1 MVSVGQHENI
11 EILSYSEV
19 EDVSG
24 YVGSFKVKIR
34 KKARYVN
41 EDLCT
46 GCGLCQ
52 EKCPTKNIL
61 SEFDAGIG
69 TRKAIYIPFAQAV
82 PRIPVIDT
90 EHCLHFQKG
99 KCGACQKLCPTGA
112 IDYEQEDQI
121 VELDVGTIIVATGFD
136 LFDPARAPEYG
147 YERLDNV
154 VTSLEFERMI
164 NSSGPTGGKVL
175 LKDARQPQSVAIL
188 HCVGS
193 RDKRY
198 NVYCS
203 RVCCMWSL
211 KFAHLVKDSLDADVY
226 ELYIDMRTFG
236 KGYEE
241 FYNRLLREGVIFIR
255 GKGAEVT
262 DVAENP
268 REEGKLIVKC
278 EDTLLGELRRIP
290 VDMVILST
298 GLEPRRDAV
307 EVARTFGLS
316 RSGDG
321 FFLEKHIKLAPVETA
336 SDGIFIAG
344 ACQGPKDI
352 PDTVAQAGAAAAA
365 ALAMMDRAK
374 VVLQPYV
381 AVVDIERCSGCGEC
395 ILACPYNAIQLVD
408 GHAQVDEMACKGCGT
423 CVGHC
428 LSKAITLLHFTD
440 DELVAEM
447 QGALR
452 AVEVV

>member
-19 EDVSG
+19 EEISG
-24 YVGSFKVKIR
+24 YVGNFKVQVR
-34 KKARYVN
+34 KKARYVD
-41 EDLCT
+41 EELCT

-52 EKCPTKNIL
+52 EKCPAKNIP
-61 SEFDAGIG
+61 SEFDAGLG

-82 PRIPVIDT
+82 PRVPVIDT
-90 EHCLHFQKG
+90 ENCIWFERG

-112 IDYEQEDQI
+112 VDFEQEDEI
-121 VELDVGTIIVATGFD
+121 VELEVGTIIVATGFD
-136 LFDPARAPEYG
+136 LFDPIRAPEYG
-147 YERLDNV
+147 YGRLNNV
-154 VTSLEFERMI
+154 LTSLEFERMI

-175 LKDARQPQSVAIL
+175 LEDGREPESVAIL
-188 HCVGS
+188 HCIGS
-193 RDKRY
+193 RDEHY
-198 NVYCS
+198 NPYCS

-211 KFAHLVKDSLDADVY
+211 KFAHLVKEAIGGEVY

-241 FYNRLLREGVIFIR
+241 FYKRLLKEGVIFIR

-262 DVAENP
+262 DVVEKP
-268 REEGKLIVKC
+268 EEEGKLIVKC
-278 EDTLLGELRRIP
+278 EDTLLGQLRRIP

-298 GLEPRRDAV
+298 GLEPRHDAV

-316 RSGDG
+316 RSADG
-321 FFLEKHIKLAPVETA
+321 FFLEKHPKLAPVETA
-336 SDGIFIAG
+336 SDGILIAG

-352 PDTVAQAGAAAAA
+352 PDTVAQAGAAAVV
-365 ALAMMDRAK
+365 ALAMMDKGK
-374 VVLQPYV
+374 VTLQPYIAQFNV
-381 AVVDIERCSGCGEC
+381 ERCSGCGEC
-395 ILACPYNAIQLVD
+395 VIACPYNAIQLVE
-408 GHAQVDEMACKGCGT
+408 GHAQVDETACKGCGT

-428 LSKAITLLHFTD
+428 LSNAITLLHFTD
-440 DELVAEM
+440 EELVAEM

-452 AVEVV
+452 LLEMA

>member
-19 EDVSG
+19 EEVSG
-24 YVGSFKVKIR
+24 YVGNFKVKVR
-34 KKARYVN
+34 KKARYVD

-52 EKCPTKNIL
+52 EKCPTKNIP
-61 SEFDAGIG
+61 SEFDAGVG

-90 EHCLHFQKG
+90 EHCRHFQQG
-99 KCGACQKLCPTGA
+99 KCGVCQKLCPTGA
-112 IDYEQEDQI
+112 IDYEQQDQI
-121 VELDVGTIIVATGFD
+121 VELDVGTIIVTTGFD
-136 LFDPARAPEYG
+136 LFDATRAPEYG
-147 YERLDNV
+147 YGRLDNV
-154 VTSLEFERMI
+154 VTSLEFERTI
-164 NSSGPTGGKVL
+164 NSSGPTAGKVR
-175 LKDARQPQSVAIL
+175 LKDGREPESVAIL

-198 NVYCS
+198 NAYCS

-211 KFAHLVKDSLDADVY
+211 KFAHLVKDSLGAKVY

-241 FYNRLLREGVIFIR
+241 FYNRLLKEGVIFIR

-262 DVAENP
+262 DVAEIP
-268 REEGKLIVKC
+268 KEEGKLIVKC

-316 RSGDG
+316 RSADG

-352 PDTVAQAGAAAAA
+352 PDTVAQAGAAAVA
-365 ALAMMDRAK
+365 ALAMLDQGK
-374 VVLQPYV
+374 VTLQPYV
-381 AVVDIERCSGCGEC
+381 ATVDVERCSGCGEC
-395 ILACPYNAIQLVD
+395 VLACPYNAIELVD
-408 GHAQVDEMACKGCGT
+408 GHAQIEETACKGCGT

-428 LSKAITLLHFTD
+428 LPKAITLPHFTD

-447 QGALR
+447 RGALR
-452 AVEVV
+452 VPEVA

>member
-19 EDVSG
+19 EEVSG
-24 YVGSFKVKIR
+24 YVGNFTVKVR
-34 KKARYVN
+34 KKARYVD

-52 EKCPTKNIL
+52 EKCPAKGIP
-61 SEFDAGIG
+61 SEFDAEIG
-69 TRKAIYIPFAQAV
+69 TRKAIYMPFAQAV

-90 EHCLHFQKG
+90 ENCIWFERG
-99 KCGACQKLCPTGA
+99 KCGACQKLCPRGA
-112 IDYEQEDQI
+112 VDFEQGDEI

-136 LFDPARAPEYG
+136 LFDPIRAPEYG
-147 YERLDNV
+147 YGRLDNV
-154 VTSLEFERMI
+154 LTSLEFERMV
-164 NSSGPTGGKVL
+164 NASGPTGGKVV
-175 LKDARQPQSVAIL
+175 LKDGREPENVAIL
-188 HCVGS
+188 HCIGS
-193 RDKRY
+193 RDENY
-198 NVYCS
+198 NPYCS

-211 KFAHLVKDSLDADVY
+211 KFAHLVKEATDAQVY

-241 FYNRLLREGVIFIR
+241 FYKRLLKEGVIFIR

-262 DVAENP
+262 DVVEKAE
-268 REEGKLIVKC
+268 EEGKLIVKC
-278 EDTLLGELRRIP
+278 EDTLLGQLRRIP

-298 GLEPRRDAV
+298 ALEPRRDAV
-307 EVARTFGLS
+307 GVAHIFGLS

-321 FFLEKHIKLAPVETA
+321 FFLEKHPKLAPVETA

-344 ACQGPKDI
+344 TCQGPKDI
-352 PDTVAQAGAAAAA
+352 PDTVAQAGAAAVA
-365 ALAMMDRAK
+365 ALAMMDKGK
-374 VVLQPYV
+374 VTLQPYV
-381 AVVDIERCSGCGEC
+381 AQFDVERCSGCGEC
-395 ILACPYNAIQLVD
+395 VIACPYNAIELVE
-408 GHAQVDEMACKGCGT
+408 GHAQVDETACKGCGT

-428 LSKAITLLHFTD
+428 FSRAITLLHFTD
-440 DELVAEM
+440 EELVAEM

-452 AVEVV
+452 LLEMA

>member
-19 EDVSG
+19 EEVSG
-24 YVGSFKVKIR
+24 YVGNFTVKVH
-34 KKARYVN
+34 KKARYVD

-52 EKCPTKNIL
+52 EKCPAKGIP
-61 SEFDAGIG
+61 SEFDAEIG
-69 TRKAIYIPFAQAV
+69 TRKAIYMPFAQAV

-90 EHCLHFQKG
+90 ENCIWFERG
-99 KCGACQKLCPTGA
+99 KCGACQKLCPRGA
-112 IDYEQEDQI
+112 VDFEQGDEI

-136 LFDPARAPEYG
+136 LFDPIRAPEYG
-147 YERLDNV
+147 YGRLDNV
-154 VTSLEFERMI
+154 LTSLEFERMV
-164 NSSGPTGGKVL
+164 NASGPTGGKVV
-175 LKDARQPQSVAIL
+175 LKDGREPENVAIL
-188 HCVGS
+188 HCIGS
-193 RDKRY
+193 RDENY
-198 NVYCS
+198 NPYCS

-211 KFAHLVKDSLDADVY
+211 KFAHLVKEATDAQVY

-241 FYNRLLREGVIFIR
+241 FYKRLLKEGVIFIR

-262 DVAENP
+262 DVVEKAE
-268 REEGKLIVKC
+268 EEGKLIVKC
-278 EDTLLGELRRIP
+278 EDTLLGQLRRIP

-298 GLEPRRDAV
+298 ALEPRRDAV
-307 EVARTFGLS
+307 GVAHIFGLS

-321 FFLEKHIKLAPVETA
+321 FFLEKHPKLAPVETA

-344 ACQGPKDI
+344 TCQGPKDI
-352 PDTVAQAGAAAAA
+352 PDTVAQAGAAAVA
-365 ALAMMDRAK
+365 ALAMMDKGK
-374 VVLQPYV
+374 VTLQPYV
-381 AVVDIERCSGCGEC
+381 AQFDVERCSGCGEC
-395 ILACPYNAIQLVD
+395 VIACPYNAIELVE
-408 GHAQVDEMACKGCGT
+408 GHAQVDETACKGCGT

-428 LSKAITLLHFTD
+428 FSRAITLLHFTD
-440 DELVAEM
+440 EELVAEM

-452 AVEVV
+452 LLEMA

>member
-19 EDVSG
+19 EEVSG
-24 YVGSFKVKIR
+24 YVGNFKVKVH
-34 KKARYVN
+34 KKARYVD

-52 EKCPTKNIL
+52 EKCPAKGIP
-61 SEFDAGIG
+61 SEFDAEIG
-69 TRKAIYIPFAQAV
+69 TRKAIYMPFAQAV

-90 EHCLHFQKG
+90 ENCIWFERG
-99 KCGACQKLCPTGA
+99 KCGACQKLCPRGA
-112 IDYEQEDQI
+112 VDFEQGDEI

-136 LFDPARAPEYG
+136 LFDPIRAPEYG
-147 YERLDNV
+147 YGRLDNV
-154 VTSLEFERMI
+154 LTSLEFERMV
-164 NSSGPTGGKVL
+164 NASGPTGGKVV
-175 LKDARQPQSVAIL
+175 LKDGREPENVAIL
-188 HCVGS
+188 HCIGS
-193 RDKRY
+193 RDENY
-198 NVYCS
+198 NPYCS

-211 KFAHLVKDSLDADVY
+211 KFAHLVKEATDAQVY

-241 FYNRLLREGVIFIR
+241 FYKRLLKEGVIFIR

-262 DVAENP
+262 DVVEKAE
-268 REEGKLIVKC
+268 EEGKLIVKC
-278 EDTLLGELRRIP
+278 EDTLLGQLRRIP

-298 GLEPRRDAV
+298 ALEPRRDAV
-307 EVARTFGLS
+307 GVAHIFGLS

-321 FFLEKHIKLAPVETA
+321 FFLEKHPKLAPVETA

-344 ACQGPKDI
+344 TCQGPKDI
-352 PDTVAQAGAAAAA
+352 PDTVAQAGAAAVA
-365 ALAMMDRAK
+365 ALAMMDKGK
-374 VVLQPYV
+374 VTLQPYV
-381 AVVDIERCSGCGEC
+381 AQFDVERCSGCGEC
-395 ILACPYNAIQLVD
+395 VIACPYNAIELVE
-408 GHAQVDEMACKGCGT
+408 GHAQVDETACKGCGT

-428 LSKAITLLHFTD
+428 FSRAITLLHFTD
-440 DELVAEM
+440 EELVAEM

-452 AVEVV
+452 LLEMA

>member
-19 EDVSG
+19 EEVSG
-24 YVGSFKVKIR
+24 YVGNFKVKVR
-34 KKARYVN
+34 KKARYVD

-52 EKCPTKNIL
+52 EKCPTKDIP
-61 SEFDAGIG
+61 SEFNAGVG

-90 EHCLHFQKG
+90 EHCRHFQTG
-99 KCGACQKLCPTGA
+99 KCGVCQKLCPTGA
-112 IDYEQEDQI
+112 IDYEQEDEI
-121 VELDVGTIIVATGFD
+121 VELDVGTVIVTTGFD
-136 LFDPARAPEYG
+136 LFDATRAPEYG
-147 YERLDNV
+147 FGRLDNV
-154 VTSLEFERMI
+154 LTSLEFERTI
-164 NSSGPTGGKVL
+164 SSSGPTAGKVR
-175 LKDARQPQSVAIL
+175 LKDGREPESVAIL

-193 RDKRY
+193 RDKKY

-211 KFAHLVKDSLDADVY
+211 KFAHLVKDSMDAEVY

-262 DVAENP
+262 DVAESP
-268 REEGKLIVKC
+268 EEEGKLIVKC

-352 PDTVAQAGAAAAA
+352 PDTVAQAGAAAVA
-365 ALAMMDRAK
+365 ALAMLDQGK
-374 VVLQPYV
+374 VTLQPYV
-381 AVVDIERCSGCGEC
+381 AIVDLERCSGCGEC
-395 ILACPYNAIQLVD
+395 VLACPYNAIKLVD
-408 GHAQVDEMACKGCGT
+408 GHAQIEETACKGCGT

-428 LSKAITLLHFTD
+428 LPKAITLSHFTD

-452 AVEVV
+452 VPEVV

>member
-175 LKDARQPQSVAIL
+175 LKDGRQPQSVAIL